1 MSFVLARQEFSDQ
14 ITLVALLVTGKAF
27 IQGVCSALWIH
38 APELL
43 PTKMRATGHS
53 SSVIVSRMGQIA
65 ASFWIDSF
73 TVAYPLV
80 GGIIFAIANSCGHS
94 SVYLERDHRYEVRC

>member
-27 IQGVCSALWIH
+27 IQGGCSALWIH

-80 GGIIFAIANSCGHS
+80 GGIIFAIAAILAGT
-94 SVYLERDHRYEVRC
+94 VAYTLRETTGMKLD